1 MMNCP
6 TLEWAPLGT
15 HEFSVV
21 RGKRGDDCP
30 MEEFEPKQVGK

>member
-15 HEFSVV
+15 HEFSV